1 VTLFAIVLAQYE
13 DETSSLGGL
22 LLIATLIMFIAL
34 TIIGLNLRKETKRRV
49 KRQAEAAEVDPP
61 E

>member
-1 VTLFAIVLAQYE
+1 MTLFAIVLAQYE

-22 LLIATLIMFIAL
+22 IVIAALIIFIAL

>member
-1 VTLFAIVLAQYE
+1 VTFLAIVLAQYE

-22 LLIATLIMFIAL
+22 IVIPALIILIAL
-34 TIIGLNLRKETKRRV
+34 TIIGLNLHRETKRRV
-49 KRQAEAAEVDPP
+49 KRQAEAAEADPP

>member
-1 VTLFAIVLAQYE
+1 MTLFAIVLAQYE
-13 DETSSLGGL
+13 DETSSLSGL
-22 LLIATLIMFIAL
+22 IVIAALIIFTAL
-34 TIIGLNLRKETKRRV
+34 TIIGFNLRRETKRRV